1 MSHFDGPE
9 GIDPAQPY
17 IAPFQSWENSVIER
31 GRVENALH
39 MSYRDLLNRYR
50 EKCAECDREKRNAMI
65 WEKEQRMAEKELNGL
80 KTAAVS

>member
-31 GRVENALH
+31 NRIESVLH
-39 MSYRDLLNRYR
+39 MSYSDLLIRYR
-50 EKCAECDREKRNAMI
+50 QKCAECDREKRNAMI